1 MNLKKINDLITSDN
15 FLLLIIFLVSFQLN
29 KNYANIG
36 AFPID
41 TFFHFDSGFRV
52 LNGEYPIKDFW
63 VVSGIFVDYL
73 EAFFFYLLGVSWKT
87 HVFHSSFINGIMAV
101 ATYFVLRSFEFKKIY
116 SFIYSFLFGVL
127 AYPPSGTP
135 FVDYHATFLS
145 LLGIY
150 CFILALNNKKN
161 FYWALIPLFFG
172 LSFFSKQVPSSYIVI
187 PLGIIIVFYSIVKKD
202 LNPIKYSCLGSI
214 FFFILIILIG
224 TMQEISLNA
233 FLTQYIIYPQNIAD
247 GRFDNFNFSLNSFVN
262 HYKFIFL
269 AIFPLAYLNIKNLIK
284 NKNYIKEKN
293 LYIFLAILFYSLGL
307 ILHQTLTKNQIFIYF
322 LCPLLFAFLKIY
334 LNANLDKFKTTIF
347 LVILVL
353 SFSITGKYHL
363 RFNEH
368 KKFHELANVNL
379 DLSKEAYLIDKKLK
393 GLKWITPYYKDNPEA
408 EINFLKYAL
417 ETLKKDKRKKMVITN
432 YLFFSTI
439 LNEKLYSPSK
449 TYTLDGVSFPVK
461 GNKYYLEY
469 KNHFIEIIKKNKIQ
483 VIYIISSDYVVED
496 GLVYDYLD
504 KTCITE
510 HSFTKQL
517 KKFEIEKCKLI

>member
-1 MNLKKINDLITSDN
+1 MPLRKINNFIVSDN
-15 FLLLIIFLVSFQLN
+15 FLLFIIFLISFLLN
-29 KNYANIG
+29 KYYANFG
-36 AFPID
+36 VFPID
-41 TFFHFDSGFRV
+41 TFLHFDSGFRV
-52 LNGEYPIKDFW
+52 LNGEYPIKDYW

-87 HVFHSSFINGIMAV
+87 HIFHSSFINGIMAL
-101 ATYFVLRSFEFKKIY
+101 ATYFVLRSFKFKKIY
-116 SFIYSFLFGVL
+116 SFLYSFLFGVL

-135 FVDYHATFLS
+135 FVDHHAAFFS
-145 LLGIY
+145 LLGVY
-150 CFILALNNKKN
+150 CFILALNKQKN
-161 FYWALIPLFFG
+161 FYWILMPIFFG
-172 LSFFSKQVPSSYIVI
+172 ISFFSKQVPGSYIII
-187 PLGIIIVFYSIVKKD
+187 PLGIITIFYSIIKRE
-202 LNPIKYSCLGSI
+202 LNPIKYSCLGSLI
-214 FFFILIILIG
+214 FIVLVILIG
-224 TMQEISLNA
+224 TIQEINLNA
-233 FLTQYIIYPQNIAD
+233 FLTQYIIYPQSIA
-247 GRFDNFNFSLNSFVN
+247 GNRFDNFNFSINGFIN

-269 AIFPLAYLNIKNLIK
+269 AILPLVYLNIKNLIN
-284 NKNYIKEKN
+284 NKNYIKEKDF
-293 LYIFLAILFYSLGL
+293 YIFLVILCYSIGL
-307 ILHQTLTKNQIFIYF
+307 IFHQILTKNQIFIYF

-334 LNANLDKFKTTIF
+334 LNTNLNKFKTIIF
-347 LVILVL
+347 LAILVL
-353 SFSITGKYHL
+353 SFSITIKYHL
-363 RFNEH
+363 TFNEH
-368 KKFHELANVNL
+368 RKFHELVDANF

>member
-1 MNLKKINDLITSDN
+1 MFFKKKNNFLVNDN
-15 FLLLIIFLVSFQLN
+15 FLLFIIFLISFLLN
-29 KNYANIG
+29 KYYANFG
-36 AFPID
+36 VFPLD
-41 TFFHFDSGFRV
+41 TFLHFDSGFRV
-52 LNGEYPIKDFW
+52 LNGEYPIKDYW

-87 HVFHSSFINGIMAV
+87 HIFHSSFINGVMSV
-101 ATYFVLRSFEFKKIY
+101 ATYFVLRSFKFKKIY
-116 SFIYSFLFGVL
+116 SFLYSLLFGVL

-135 FVDYHATFLS
+135 FVDHHATFFS

-150 CFILALNNKKN
+150 CFILALKKEKI
-161 FYWALIPLFFG
+161 FYWILLPIFFG
-172 LSFFSKQVPSSYIVI
+172 LSFFSKQVPGSYIII
-187 PLGIIIVFYSIVKKD
+187 PLALIIIFYSIIKKE
-202 LNPIKYSCLGSI
+202 LNPIKYSFLGSI
-214 FFFILIILIG
+214 IFIVLVILIG
-224 TMQEISLNA
+224 IIQEISLNK
-233 FLTQYIIYPQNIAD
+233 FLTQYISYPPSIVD
-247 GRFDNFNFSLNSFVN
+247 KRFDNFNFSINGFFN
-262 HYKFIFL
+262 NYKFILL
-269 AIFPLAYLNIKNLIK
+269 AIFPLIYLNIKNLID
-284 NKNYIKEKN
+284 NKNYIKEKDF
-293 LYIFLAILFYSLGL
+293 YIFLAILLYSFGL
-307 ILHQTLTKNQIFIYF
+307 IFHQVLTRNQIFIYF
-322 LCPLLFAFLKIY
+322 LCPLLFSFLSIY
-334 LNANLDKFKTTIF
+334 LNIHLNKFKTIIF